1 MLNNMRTRSIVLSMD
16 ISDGISNG
24 GIAVLLTQIAPP
36 SEFENGTRA
45 RILCSF
51 LSASSST
58 LNINTLVNTSTSIC
72 VTPSGSAPAV
82 IEPVAF
88 STATIPAPSITPTR
102 VVKEFALQ
110 SGAWTFVS

>member
-1 MLNNMRTRSIVLSMD
+1 MD

-24 GIAVLLTQIAPP
+24 GIATLLTQIAPP
-36 SEFENGTRA
+36 REFENGTRA

-58 LNINTLVNTSTSIC
+58 LNINTLVNTSTATF

-88 STATIPAPSITPTR
+88 STATIPAPTITPTR

-110 SGAWTFVS
+110 SGVWTFVS

>member
-1 MLNNMRTRSIVLSMD
+1 MLNVVRRRSIVLSMD

-24 GIAVLLTQIAPP
+24 GIAGLLTQIAPP
-36 SEFENGTRA
+36 DEFENGTRA

-58 LNINTLVNTSTSIC
+58 LNINPLVNTSTATF
-72 VTPSGSAPAV
+72 VTPSGTAPAV

-88 STATIPAPSITPTR
+88 STATIPAPSITSTR

-110 SGAWTFVS
+110 SGVWTFVS